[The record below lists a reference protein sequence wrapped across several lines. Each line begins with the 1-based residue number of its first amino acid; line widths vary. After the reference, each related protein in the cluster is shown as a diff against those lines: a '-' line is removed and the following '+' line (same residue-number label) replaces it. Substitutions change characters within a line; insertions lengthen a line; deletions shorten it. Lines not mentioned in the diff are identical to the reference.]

1 MELLL
6 GKGIEVSLMKDFLSG
21 INNQIRGIDKIT
33 NVSAFYKIVEILS
46 QLSSEEQDQ
55 LITIADFLLHNQG
68 LERRDA
74 KEWERLEVARKLYQD
89 LLKEIKSRD
98 KNT

>member
-1 MELLL
+1 
-6 GKGIEVSLMKDFLSG
+6 MKDFLSG

-46 QLSSEEQDQ
+46 QLSLEQQDE
-55 LITIADFLLHNQG
+55 LISIADFLLHNQG

-89 LLKEIKSRD
+89 LLKEIESRER
-98 KNT
+98 NT